1 MWEKSVIFVGLF
13 IGFLLLFQ
21 RMKWLEM
28 FRQLLKQTR
37 ASMDEATRQRMLH
50 SRKILLN
57 LQQEKSLWMSME
69 RQLQYSGLRR
79 RFPFLTA
86 ERWLVGNLVGVAVL
100 IAILQFLLPDWKW
113 SLLIV
118 LFVLGLEGILFA
130 FLKADAMRSVERNL
144 LKFLDFLGNYSV
156 TAGEVTG
163 IFKQVSRYM
172 EEPLKSALDECCF
185 EAQTTG
191 DVEMALLSM
200 AEKIEHPQWKEL
212 IRNVEINIR
221 YSADFSAL
229 VNSSRR
235 SVREYLKAGGE
246 RKNMLREA
254 LVNMVLLL
262 IMSVVILLTVDGLVE
277 QSIWQIVFFTLPGRI
292 CFGVLVLI
300 FLLFARQIYK
310 LNQ

>member
-1 MWEKSVIFVGLF
+1 MVEKSVIFGCLF

-21 RMKWLEM
+21 HMKWLERL
-28 FRQLLKQTR
+28 RQLLKQTR

-50 SRKILLN
+50 SREALIT
-57 LQQEKSLWMSME
+57 LQKEKSLWMSVE

-86 ERWLVGNLVGVAVL
+86 ERWLAGNLVGVAVL
-100 IAILQFLLPDWKW
+100 FAGLQFLLPDWRW
-113 SLLIV
+113 SLFIV
-118 LFVLGLEGILFA
+118 VCALGMEGILFV

-172 EEPLKSALDECCF
+172 EEPLKSALDECSF

-191 DVEMALLSM
+191 DVGMALLSM

-212 IRNVEINIR
+212 IRNIEINIR

-235 SVREYLKAGGE
+235 SVREYLRAGGE

-262 IMSVVILLTVDGLVE
+262 AMSAFILLTVDGLVE

-292 CFGVLVLI
+292 CFGILLFI
-300 FLLFARQIYK
+300 FLLFARQIYR

>member
-1 MWEKSVIFVGLF
+1 MVEKSIIFGCLF
-13 IGFLLLFQ
+13 GGFLLLFQ
-21 RMKWLEM
+21 RMRWLET

-37 ASMDEATRQRMLH
+37 DSMDEAARQRMLQ
-50 SRKILLN
+50 SRKTLIT
-57 LQQEKSLWMSME
+57 LQKEKSLWMSVE

-79 RFPFLTA
+79 RFPFLTV
-86 ERWLVGNLVGVAVL
+86 ERWLAGNLVGVT
-100 IAILQFLLPDWKW
+100 ILFVGLEFLLPDWRW
-113 SLLIV
+113 ALIIV
-118 LFVLGLEGILFA
+118 FLVLGAEGTLLVIW
-130 FLKADAMRSVERNL
+130 KAEALRSVERNL
-144 LKFLDFLGNYSV
+144 LKFLDFLGNYSI
-156 TAGEVTG
+156 TAGEITG

-191 DVEMALLSM
+191 DVGMALLSM

-212 IRNVEINIR
+212 VRNIEINMR
-221 YSADFSAL
+221 YSADFSVL
-229 VNSSRR
+229 VHSSRR
-235 SVREYLKAGGE
+235 SVREYLKAGSE

-262 IMSVVILLTVDGLVE
+262 AMSVFILLTVDGLVE

-292 CFGVLVLI
+292 CFGILILI
-300 FLLFARQIYK
+300 FLLFARQLYK

>member
-1 MWEKSVIFVGLF
+1 MSV
-13 IGFLLLFQ
+13 
-21 RMKWLEM
+21 
-28 FRQLLKQTR
+28 
-37 ASMDEATRQRMLH
+37 
-50 SRKILLN
+50 
-57 LQQEKSLWMSME
+57 E

-100 IAILQFLLPDWKW
+100 FVGLELLLSNWRW
-113 SLLIV
+113 ALLIV
-118 LFVLGLEGILFA
+118 FLVLGAEGIL
-130 FLKADAMRSVERNL
+130 LVIWKAEALRSVERNL
-144 LKFLDFLGNYSV
+144 LKFLDFLGNYSI
-156 TAGEVTG
+156 TAGEITG

-172 EEPLKSALDECCF
+172 EEPLKNALDECCF

-191 DVEMALLSM
+191 DVGMALLSM

-212 IRNVEINIR
+212 VRNIEISMR
-221 YSADFSAL
+221 YSADFSVL
-229 VNSSRR
+229 VHSSRR
-235 SVREYLKAGGE
+235 SVREYLKAGSE

-262 IMSVVILLTVDGLVE
+262 AMSVFILLTVDGLVE

-292 CFGVLVLI
+292 CFGILILI
-300 FLLFARQIYK
+300 FLLFARQLYK